1 MFQSSDS
8 QLRPMGRSP
17 RELKK
22 KTNSDV
28 LNPTSPI
35 ESEFL

>member
-8 QLRPMGRSP
+8 QLWPMGRSP
-17 RELKK
+17 REFKK
-22 KTNSDV
+22 NSDV
-28 LNPTSPI
+28 LNPTSPV